1 MLNRLI
7 TKNRIQVVDS
17 LPSWMDAV
25 EQVCKPLVDD
35 GAISLDY
42 QSAIVDST
50 NELGPYYVLAPGIA
64 MPHARPENGVNK
76 NALALLVVREG
87 VEFNSEENDPVK
99 LLLLLAA
106 KDSDQHIELITS
118 ISEFFCNEQDVSD
131 VINAINIDEIIKII
145 TKY

>member
-35 GAISLDY
+35 GSISLDY
-42 QSAIVDST
+42 QSAIIDST

-76 NALALLVVREG
+76 NALALLVVRDG